1 VNISAMLARL
11 ATKLEISNL
20 AEQILLLPPQPQH
33 SLIEPDEINLLVG
46 YSNSPASQ
54 VALDLTLYIA
64 LQTKLVSPKPVTVQM
79 VYVAEEPDVQTL
91 CPLPRSRSVATRAG
105 QRATAV
111 LDREAIRA
119 SAQSKAAQ
127 FEQADR
133 ILWQAR
139 TIAEDWR
146 GSLKT
151 HLRFG
156 NLAEELAQVALTET
170 ASLLVLGC
178 RSANDRLIRQLG
190 RSFPCPILGIP
201 QAQFELGQ

>member
-11 ATKLEISNL
+11 ATKLEVADL

-33 SLIEPDEINLLVG
+33 SLIEPEEINLLVG
-46 YSNSPASQ
+46 YSNSQSSQ
-54 VALDLTLYIA
+54 MALDLTLYIA
-64 LQTKLVSPKPVTVQM
+64 LQTKLVSQKSVTVQV
-79 VYVAEEPDVQTL
+79 VYVAEEPDL
-91 CPLPRSRSVATRAG
+91 PLPVPQSRRAAR
-105 QRATAV
+105 RAAV

-119 SAQSKAAQ
+119 SALSKAEQ

-139 TIAEDWR
+139 TLAEDWR

-156 NLAEELAQVALTET
+156 NLAQELAQVALTEN
-170 ASLLVLGC
+170 ASVLVLGC
-178 RSANDRLIRQLG
+178 RSTDDRLIRQLG
-190 RSFPCPILGIP
+190 RTFPCPILGIP
-201 QAQFELGQ
+201 QESVIAGR